1 MGIILKNSKLVF
13 DELIGTSF
21 FDDFF
26 KNGIRDYYTYGF
38 KSYDQFEKGKKTI
51 AERWKIFSRILEA
64 QWSLEKGK
72 NGQNRII
79 LKQMDSMVGTP
90 IDELYFFHNIGLIGD
105 YLNYLL
111 ELDKNV
117 LLRDG
122 MEALPIDVDEI
133 LSVEG
138 ENGKQPLELVNELE
152 YAIISNWLSNLK
164 KGHKEEILPVRMNR
178 QLNLWSAATRYGSM
192 SYRDRYKNL
201 NNRTNVLQAYGILG
215 NLKDNPQQ
223 RNKWLKKEWEMYDPF
238 YKRYF
243 YGETSG
249 TDYWFKSPLTMEK
262 LVEDVLGKNGLEGES
277 EFLKQFSMMCYFFAQ
292 YYPLG
297 EIGTILV
304 NRCSYK
310 AKCEDMFKIRHN
322 YIQKSLYDY
331 NLIDILNAIEH
342 KKMCWIQ
349 YTHATNMN
357 SFEEII
363 IPLEI
368 RISVTNGREYV
379 IYYQITE
386 RKIRAL
392 RIEFIDKIMIYSSIR
407 EIKAVK
413 RNVQREK
420 KRIHKSIQEEKV
432 IEIDQKEIMEQVKQA
447 EQMLP
452 YIWGTEITECVVD
465 NHWRK
470 RLKIYEIE
478 ILYDLPYESYIVNR
492 IKKEKRKTV
501 IGDIEYEG
509 KRVLKIQCFPTKE
522 LRIWLRSF
530 YKRIGRAE
538 NIEIEE
544 FNLLDDIEKM
554 WNLYYGDEVLTEEM
568 KTDTELSS
576 ETEIGYEI
584 KGKVMSDLEGHA
596 ALFNELFS
604 KHSVTLAN
612 AIMKAS
618 SLTKESV
625 REIFEAEIKHSF
637 AYYTE
642 EEICK
647 AAGYLLEYA
656 QEKELIDKEEKTR
669 FVVNKEDYLYQLL
682 PITKVECR
690 WLLMVLNSPMSK
702 IFIEGKQID
711 ALKMAMQSVPF
722 YTTPFPIEK
731 INYFDQYNKKECERR
746 LNLENEMVSQLYH
759 SQEELQFLKMIYQAM
774 IDETE
779 IEITY
784 KTWKKIEKVT
794 ICAPAWLEYSRRDDI
809 FRVWCV
815 DGEKERIQKVN
826 VNRILVIKNLAD
838 RKYSLKVEQERIQN
852 IQDKSM
858 QKLEVEFYDE
868 AKNIPDRILTEFS
881 VWRKRCVYDIKT
893 RKYKMELYYSILD
906 EKEILIRLMS
916 YGPHVKITAPDD
928 NFVYS
933 EIKRRIEQQKKLL
946 S

>member
-1 MGIILKNSKLVF
+1 
-13 DELIGTSF
+13 
-21 FDDFF
+21 
-26 KNGIRDYYTYGF
+26 
-38 KSYDQFEKGKKTI
+38 
-51 AERWKIFSRILEA
+51 
-64 QWSLEKGK
+64 
-72 NGQNRII
+72 
-79 LKQMDSMVGTP
+79 
-90 IDELYFFHNIGLIGD
+90 
-105 YLNYLL
+105 
-111 ELDKNV
+111 
-117 LLRDG
+117 
-122 MEALPIDVDEI
+122 
-133 LSVEG
+133 
-138 ENGKQPLELVNELE
+138 
-152 YAIISNWLSNLK
+152 
-164 KGHKEEILPVRMNR
+164 
-178 QLNLWSAATRYGSM
+178 
-192 SYRDRYKNL
+192 
-201 NNRTNVLQAYGILG
+201 
-215 NLKDNPQQ
+215 
-223 RNKWLKKEWEMYDPF
+223 MYDPF

-530 YKRIGRAE
+530 YERIGRAE

-612 AIMKAS
+612 AIMRAS

-625 REIFEAEIKHSF
+625 REIFEAGIKHSF

-642 EEICK
+642 EEVCK

-656 QEKELIDKEEKTR
+656 QEKELIDKEGKTR
-669 FVVNKEDYLYQLL
+669 FVVNKKDYLYQLL

-690 WLLMVLNSPMSK
+690 WLLMVLNSPLSK

-711 ALKMAMQSVPF
+711 ALKKAMQSAPF
-722 YTTPFPIEK
+722 HTTPFPIEK

-746 LNLENEMVSQLYH
+746 LNPENEMVSQLYH

-858 QKLEVEFYDE
+858 QKLEVEFYEE

-916 YGPHVKITAPDD
+916 YGPHVKITASDD